1 LRFLNSPD
9 MGPTAVFL
17 HLLSFAAPA
26 LALALL
32 VTLAARVLFRGQRP
46 LLPLWAQLGLNA
58 VAGLGA
64 LILGLWYFGVDGKMA
79 TYAGLIAAVAAC
91 QWVGSAAWRA

>member
-1 LRFLNSPD
+1 
-9 MGPTAVFL
+9 MGSTSIFI

-32 VTLAARVLFRGQRP
+32 VTVAGRVLFPGPRP
-46 LLPLWAQLGLNA
+46 LVSWWAQLGLNA
-58 VAGLGA
+58 VAGVAA
-64 LILGLWYFGVDGKMA
+64 LAVGLWYFGVDGKMA
-79 TYAGLIAAVAAC
+79 TYAGLVAIVATC